1 MELVYRAWGYIQW
14 VFNQWVPDKVNSI
27 TNSGRL

>member
-1 MELVYRAWGYIQW
+1 MDLVYRAWGYIQW

-27 TNSGRL
+27 RNSGRI